1 MKTTIIVVIASV
13 ILIPVVILIS
23 QILPAKSDG
32 QLYSPIQQPEV
43 KQEREYS
50 PKTVHISIVGYAY
63 SPSQVIISKGDT
75 VIWTNQDS
83 VRHDINGDGIESSLL
98 SKGETFSMT
107 FNQAGTYNY
116 ICTPHPYMK
125 GSVIVVE

>member
-1 MKTTIIVVIASV
+1 MKRTVIIVVISV
-13 ILIPVVILIS
+13 ILIPVAILIS
-23 QILPAKSDG
+23 QILPTKSDG
-32 QLYSPIQQPEV
+32 ALYTPIQQLEV
-43 KQEREYS
+43 EQEKEYN
-50 PKTVHISIVGYAY
+50 PKTVHVSIVGYAY

-107 FNQAGTYNY
+107 FNKAGTYNY

>member
-32 QLYSPIQQPEV
+32 QLYSPIQQSEV
-43 KQEREYS
+43 KQEREHS

-83 VRHDINGDGIESSLL
+83 VRHDVNGDGIESSLL

-107 FNQAGTYNY
+107 FNKAGTYNY